1 MGPNELSSLRIFR
14 ENILKKLDLDRIDAI
29 KDDRAALETEIS
41 DILQRVS
48 AEIGQYLSTQLR
60 LELIKLVADE
70 ISGYGPLRDLM
81 EDDSVSDILVNGP
94 EQIFVERSGRLEK
107 VGTFFLSNQQ
117 LTEIARRLV
126 SKVGRRVDDSQPLV
140 DARLP
145 DGSRL
150 NVVIAPITLDG
161 TSISI
166 RKFGKGKKTLGDLIN
181 YGSMDAKLIL
191 LFPAVPVQEK
201 QRC

>member
-29 KDDRAALETEIS
+29 KDDRTALETEIS

-94 EQIFVERSGRLEK
+94 EQIFVERSG
-107 VGTFFLSNQQ
+107 
-117 LTEIARRLV
+117 
-126 SKVGRRVDDSQPLV
+126 
-140 DARLP
+140 
-145 DGSRL
+145 
-150 NVVIAPITLDG
+150 
-161 TSISI
+161 
-166 RKFGKGKKTLGDLIN
+166 
-181 YGSMDAKLIL
+181 
-191 LFPAVPVQEK
+191 
-201 QRC
+201 

>member
-29 KDDRAALETEIS
+29 KDDRTALETEIS

-166 RKFGKGKKTLGDLIN
+166 RKFGKGKN
-181 YGSMDAKLIL
+181 
-191 LFPAVPVQEK
+191 V
-201 QRC
+201 R